1 MNHFADLMIQQRWI
15 DVKELFEF
23 WVRSLDENGKPNKF
37 DVNLYNHYLRANL
50 MIGASAGDLLDL
62 VAQMDDFELVPNLA
76 SFNLILKAMRQ
87 AKETEAAEK
96 LLDGGKESL
105 PNDESYDLVM
115 GMLFEMRR
123 VEAALKYIDMA
134 LQSGYKLSIKV
145 FTECIACCVSQGQL
159 DTLVTLIE
167 RCRLDDLL
175 VAKCYFE
182 YGDEGLI
189 VSALATAGRTY
200 SSNLLDAS
208 WAILRCSL
216 CQKKVPSPESFLG
229 KIYAHAS
236 VGNLQKAFGTLHEF
250 DAAHGNLVNEAEDLF
265 SPFTSLYPLVMAFS
279 KKGFEAL
286 DSLQVVHDFY
296 LIMICRIIVV
306 LNL

>member
-1 MNHFADLMIQQRWI
+1 MIQQRWI

-37 DVNLYNHYLRANL
+37 DVNLYNHYLRTNL
-50 MIGASAGDLLDL
+50 TIGASTGDLLDF
-62 VAQMDDFELVPNLA
+62 VAQMVDFELVPNLA

-96 LLDGGKESL
+96 LLD
-105 PNDESYDLVM
+105 
-115 GMLFEMRR
+115 
-123 VEAALKYIDMA
+123 
-134 LQSGYKLSIKV
+134 
-145 FTECIACCVSQGQL
+145 ECIACCVSQSQL

-175 VAKCYFE
+175 VAKCCFE
-182 YGDEGLI
+182 YGVDEGLI

-236 VGNLQKAFGTLHEF
+236 LGDLQKAFGTLHEF
-250 DAAHGNLVNEAEDLF
+250 EAAHGNLVNEAEDLF
-265 SPFTSLYPLVMAFS
+265 SPFTSLYPLVVACS
-279 KKGFEAL
+279 KKGFDAL
-286 DSLQVVHDFY
+286 D
-296 LIMICRIIVV
+296 
-306 LNL
+306 

>member
-1 MNHFADLMIQQRWI
+1 
-15 DVKELFEF
+15 
-23 WVRSLDENGKPNKF
+23 
-37 DVNLYNHYLRANL
+37 
-50 MIGASAGDLLDL
+50 MIGASAGDLLDF

-96 LLDGGKESL
+96 LLERLVGCSSGKESL

-134 LQSGYKLSIKV
+134 LQSGFKLSIKV

-175 VAKCYFE
+175 VAKCCFE
-182 YGDEGLI
+182 YGGENARPPFLLSVDEGLI

-236 VGNLQKAFGTLHEF
+236 LGNLQKAFGTLHEF
-250 DAAHGNLVNEAEDLF
+250 EAAHGNLVNEAEGLF
-265 SPFTSLYPLVMAFS
+265 SPFTSLYPLVVACS

-286 DSLQVVHDFY
+286 DSY
-296 LIMICRIIVV
+296 V
-306 LNL
+306 LLYFQLFAF

>member
-50 MIGASAGDLLDL
+50 MIGASAGDLLDF

-76 SFNLILKAMRQ
+76 LFNLILKAMRQ

-96 LLDGGKESL
+96 LLDGKNARPPFL
-105 PNDESYDLVM
+105 
-115 GMLFEMRR
+115 
-123 VEAALKYIDMA
+123 
-134 LQSGYKLSIKV
+134 LSV
-145 FTECIACCVSQGQL
+145 
-159 DTLVTLIE
+159 
-167 RCRLDDLL
+167 
-175 VAKCYFE
+175 
-182 YGDEGLI
+182 DEGLI

-236 VGNLQKAFGTLHEF
+236 LGNLQKAFGTLHEF
-250 DAAHGNLVNEAEDLF
+250 DAAHVNLVNEAEDLF
-265 SPFTSLYPLVMAFS
+265 WPFTSLYPLVVACS

-286 DSLQVVHDFY
+286 DS
-296 LIMICRIIVV
+296 
-306 LNL
+306 

>member
-1 MNHFADLMIQQRWI
+1 MNHFADLMIQQCWI

-50 MIGASAGDLLDL
+50 MIGASARDLFDF
-62 VAQMDDFELVPNLA
+62 VAQMDDFEHVPNLA

-96 LLDGGKESL
+96 LLD
-105 PNDESYDLVM
+105 DAT
-115 GMLFEMRR
+115 

-159 DTLVTLIE
+159 DTLVMLIE

-175 VAKCYFE
+175 IAKCYFE
-182 YGDEGLI
+182 YAEAVMQADNSKL
-189 VSALATAGRTY
+189 
-200 SSNLLDAS
+200 
-208 WAILRCSL
+208 
-216 CQKKVPSPESFLG
+216 SFYDL
-229 KIYAHAS
+229 
-236 VGNLQKAFGTLHEF
+236 EF
-250 DAAHGNLVNEAEDLF
+250 
-265 SPFTSLYPLVMAFS
+265 MA
-279 KKGFEAL
+279 KWIA
-286 DSLQVVHDFY
+286 
-296 LIMICRIIVV
+296 
-306 LNL
+306 

>member
-1 MNHFADLMIQQRWI
+1 MLQ
-15 DVKELFEF
+15 
-23 WVRSLDENGKPNKF
+23 
-37 DVNLYNHYLRANL
+37 
-50 MIGASAGDLLDL
+50 
-62 VAQMDDFELVPNLA
+62 
-76 SFNLILKAMRQ
+76 
-87 AKETEAAEK
+87 
-96 LLDGGKESL
+96 GGKESL
-105 PNDESYDLVM
+105 PDDESYDLVM
-115 GMLFEMRR
+115 GMLFEMRG

-159 DTLVTLIE
+159 DTLATLIE
-167 RCRLDDLL
+167 RCRKQIRIEVYNQIGVCATILQKLPPFLL
-175 VAKCYFE
+175 SV
-182 YGDEGLI
+182 DEGLI

-236 VGNLQKAFGTLHEF
+236 LGNLQKAFGMLHEF
-250 DAAHGNLVNEAEDLF
+250 EAAHGNLVNEAEGLF
-265 SPFTSLYPLVMAFS
+265 SPFTSLYPLVVACS

-286 DSLQVVHDFY
+286 DS
-296 LIMICRIIVV
+296 II
-306 LNL
+306 

>member
-15 DVKELFEF
+15 DVEELFEF

-50 MIGASAGDLLDL
+50 MIGASAGDLLDF
-62 VAQMDDFELVPNLA
+62 VAQMDDFKLVPNLA

-96 LLDGGKESL
+96 LLD
-105 PNDESYDLVM
+105 
-115 GMLFEMRR
+115 
-123 VEAALKYIDMA
+123 
-134 LQSGYKLSIKV
+134 
-145 FTECIACCVSQGQL
+145 
-159 DTLVTLIE
+159 
-167 RCRLDDLL
+167 
-175 VAKCYFE
+175 
-182 YGDEGLI
+182 DEGLI

-236 VGNLQKAFGTLHEF
+236 LGNLQKAFGTLHEF

-265 SPFTSLYPLVMAFS
+265 WPFTSLYPLVVACS
-279 KKGFEAL
+279 K
-286 DSLQVVHDFY
+286 
-296 LIMICRIIVV
+296 
-306 LNL
+306 